1 MKLKYILLAIAG
13 IALIIVLGKNF
24 GSSYT
29 EIPIEKRPKAE
40 RVEEEPVL
48 IRNWHYRSEEDKI
61 TSDTV
66 YHAYVE
72 ANEKL
77 YFEFPYDGGSVVT
90 LMIREKNNDADIILR
105 VSKGQF
111 IPNITGGSLMVRFGK
126 DKAKKYPT
134 SMSSDY
140 SSDVIFI
147 NNEREFVKN
156 LKTHETVIIETE
168 FYQAGLKQ
176 IEFNID
182 GLKWDH

>member
-1 MKLKYILLAIAG
+1 MKPKYILFAIAG

-29 EIPIEKRPKAE
+29 EIPIEKRTKQ
-40 RVEEEPVL
+40 VQIKEEPILV
-48 IRNWHYRSEEDKI
+48 RNWHYRSEEDKI

-77 YFEFPYDGGSVVT
+77 YFDFPYKGGSTLT
-90 LMIREKNNDADIILR
+90 LMLREKNNETDIILR

-111 IPNITGGSLMVRFGK
+111 IPSVTGGFVTVRFGK

-156 LKTHETVIIETE
+156 LKSHETVVIETE
-168 FYQAGLKQ
+168 FYQEGLKQ

-182 GLKWDH
+182 GLTWEH